1 MGKKKVKL
9 KYPAGWRGV
18 SYTDTL
24 ESQQEELFLPTE
36 SLLVAV
42 NYAGDFECGTVVI
55 DLDKDSNI
63 DPDRAARLQ
72 SAFRVIKY
80 PLGKDWSAIALQLG
94 PSGKKDTDAYFC
106 DRLGGGAPTNQTTD
120 NPNGDPGAVE
130 GKIAVA
136 KGSYFERGPFDC
148 GTGKCKHKIGV
159 DDDGNPI
166 SSLHISTKALFRK
179 NDDEDGPLKFEG
191 PLAPPNLDL
200 NFRINCH
207 LSWDDGA
214 KKWYWWT
221 TSPMVGTYPLNPHE
235 VSPGT
240 IKPQPQPVPSTDGTR
255 SPGTKP
261 AETSGVRAVPGGVPT
276 YDPVIQNPDGTKI
289 GYPSDPVSQNN
300 LRSGDSQ
307 GNGLFFLAAMSPVM
321 TPALGFRP
329 QNYGD
334 SQMDTGMLA
343 PTTPQGAAKA
353 TNAPLTGMASAFGA
367 QGGQTAASGSYGPSQ
382 TGAQG
387 DPWSYNQQP
396 AGSKVAGAKNSKY
409 RGGTANGGICYHP
422 PETDLRDAGSKA
434 MQPSG
439 VTLSTTYIMVSP
451 GAYWAAGTP
460 QLVSGA
466 LKDGYSWGMEAS
478 TGDLV
483 FRSHSDS
490 QAPIEALRF
499 TKTAQTIKWKAAGNR
514 YGELTHLNSADRTYT
529 FPDTSGVVLVSIASD
544 ANGAGGT
551 ATLGKV
557 GGSGPT
563 ATAQNGWER
572 IVRNNGAT
580 AWAPVWS

>member
-1 MGKKKVKL
+1 MAKKKVEI

-24 ESQQEELFLPTE
+24 ESRQEELFLPTE
-36 SLLVAV
+36 NMLVAV
-42 NYAGDFECGTVVI
+42 NFAGKFDYGTVVI
-55 DLDKDSNI
+55 DLDKKNNI

-80 PLGKDWSAIALQLG
+80 PLGEEWSAIAIQLG
-94 PSGKKDTDAYFC
+94 PSGQKDTKAYFC
-106 DRLGGGAPTNQTTD
+106 DRLGASLGAEFGASAA
-120 NPNGDPGAVE
+120 GDAPVAVE

-148 GTGKCKHKIGV
+148 GTGKCEHKIGE

-179 NDDEDGPLKFEG
+179 NDDEDGPLKFES
-191 PLAPPNLDL
+191 PLPPPNIDL
-200 NFRINCH
+200 NFRVNVH
-207 LSWDDGA
+207 LSWDKA
-214 KKWYWWT
+214 TKKWYWWST
-221 TSPMVGTYPLNPHE
+221 APMVGTYPLNPHE
-235 VSPGT
+235 YQPGT
-240 IKPQPQPVPSTDGTR
+240 IKPQPADVASVGSRPGEPV
-255 SPGTKP
+255 KP
-261 AETSGVRAVPGGVPT
+261 DPGVRAVPGGVPT
-276 YDPVIQNPDGTKI
+276 YDPVIQNPDGSRI
-289 GYPSDPVSQNN
+289 GYPTGPVGQND
-300 LRSGDSQ
+300 LRSGDSPAQ
-307 GNGLFFLAAMSPVM
+307 GLFFLAAMSPVM
-321 TPALGFRP
+321 APALGFRP

-334 SQMDTGMLA
+334 GQIDTGMLA
-343 PTTPQGAAKA
+343 PPTSQGAAKA

-367 QGGQTAASGSYGPSQ
+367 QGGQTAASGGYGPSQ
-382 TGAQG
+382 TGSQG
-387 DPWSYNQQP
+387 DPWHYNEQP
-396 AGSKVAGAKNSKY
+396 ARSKVPGAKNSRY
-409 RGGTANGGICYHP
+409 LGGTANGGMCFHP
-422 PETDLRDAGSKA
+422 PETDLRDAAKKA

-451 GAYWAAGTP
+451 GAYFAAGTP

-466 LKDGYSWGMEAS
+466 LKDGYSFGMEAS

-490 QAPIEALRF
+490 QSPIEALRF
-499 TKTAQTIKWKAAGNR
+499 TKTAQTIKWKSAGNR
-514 YGELTHLNSADRTYT
+514 YGEFEHLNSSDRLYT

-563 ATAQNGWER
+563 STAQNGWER

-580 AWAPVWS
+580 AWAAVWS